1 MKRTLLTGFVLVF
14 LCFWLSFF
22 VSGLAHKGCV
32 ERPTS
37 DAKKSS
43 YCSTAIIA
51 GAWIDLF
58 PSERAKRAPLLLH
71 RGLISL
77 AAGEMEAA
85 KQDFRQALLN
95 AAIASNQAS
104 CLSVPRDLA
113 LPRVAW
119 LLNEMR
125 QIQPNSPEARVWQDT
140 IREISCAT

>member
-1 MKRTLLTGFVLVF
+1 MKRTLLTGLVLVF
-14 LCFWLSFF
+14 LSVWLSIFA
-22 VSGLAHKGCV
+22 SGLAYRGCV

-85 KQDFRQALLN
+85 KEDFAKRCSMRPSRPIRQA
-95 AAIASNQAS
+95 
-104 CLSVPRDLA
+104 
-113 LPRVAW
+113 
-119 LLNEMR
+119 
-125 QIQPNSPEARVWQDT
+125 
-140 IREISCAT
+140 